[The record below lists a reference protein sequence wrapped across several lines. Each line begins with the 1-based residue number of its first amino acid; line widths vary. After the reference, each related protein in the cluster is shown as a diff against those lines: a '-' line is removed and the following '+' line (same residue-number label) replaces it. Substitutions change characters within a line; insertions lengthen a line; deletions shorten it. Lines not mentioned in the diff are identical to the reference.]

1 MKKLLIFISLVII
14 SSLTALTPTHA
25 TAGEQIDKYNSQVTI
40 AHDNIVKVTETITYN
55 FGGNSHHGIYRD
67 IPIDYHD
74 TKTKDTYYTNFKLNS
89 VQDELGSPLQTQ
101 LSTTNGTERIRIG
114 DPNVTINGIHTYRIS
129 YELSPLIIQ
138 IGSKPFLNLDIIG
151 NGWAVPIYD
160 ITASVTLEGNTQ
172 LSNVTWYG
180 ADNSAVNANELLA
193 SYVAPYQGITINA
206 SLPDNYISNYLQPNK
221 MRLQDILLRI
231 GVILFAVLVLIIL
244 LAIVAIVIARRSRSR
259 ARRKKQTVVAQ
270 YEPPEGLTPAHIGL
284 LEDDVMAGQEI
295 TATIIDWAVHGYLKI
310 VYIPKKGFFSAK
322 DYQFVQLKSPSD
334 LPEWEQ
340 PLFVAFFSNEKEIK
354 LSDLTQT
361 HKKTISDEVYVFKKG
376 IKKQLED
383 KGYYDE
389 KGSLVMRGT
398 ITEEGAK
405 EWALV
410 DGFKLYLRIAE
421 KDRLNFS
428 DAPDKTP
435 ERFNALLPH
444 AIALGVEKEWAK
456 QFEGID
462 LQQTTNWYS
471 GNLVA
476 FSAYSLATDLGS
488 SLSPALASSGTV
500 SSSGGGGGG
509 GFGGGGG
516 GSW

>member
-14 SSLTALTPTHA
+14 ASLTAITPTHA
-25 TAGEQIDKYNSQVTI
+25 TAGEQIDKYDSHVTI
-40 AHDNIVKVTETITYN
+40 THDNIIKINETITYN

-74 TKTKDTYYTNFKLNS
+74 THSKDIYYINFKLDGI
-89 VQDELGSPLQTQ
+89 QDELGRTLQTK
-101 LSTTNGTERIRIG
+101 LSTASGNERIRIG
-114 DPNVTINGIHTYRIS
+114 DPNITVSGIHTYRIS
-129 YELSPLIIQ
+129 YELSPVVIQ
-138 IGSKPFLNLDIIG
+138 LGSKPFLNLDIIG
-151 NGWAVPIYD
+151 NGWAVPIHN
-160 ITASVTLEGNTQ
+160 ITASVTLEGDAQ
-172 LSNVTWYG
+172 LSNVTWFG
-180 ADNSAVNANELLA
+180 ADNSAVNANELLV
-193 SYVAPYQGITINA
+193 SSIGPYQGITINA
-206 SLPDNYISNYLQPNK
+206 ILPDTYISNYLQPNK

-231 GVILFAVLVLIIL
+231 GVILFAILVSIIL
-244 LAIVAIVIARRSRSR
+244 LIITTILIARRNRSR
-259 ARRKKQTVVAQ
+259 ARRRKQTVVAQ

-284 LEDDVMAGQEI
+284 LEDDVMTGQEI

-310 VYIPKKGFFSAK
+310 VYIPKKGLFSSK
-322 DYQFVQLKSPSD
+322 DYQFVQLKPPTD
-334 LPEWEQ
+334 LPVLEQ
-340 PLFVAFFSNEKEIK
+340 PLFTIFFGDKNECVLSK
-354 LSDLTQT
+354 LSIIEKND
-361 HKKTISDEVYVFKKG
+361 IANEVYIFKKG

-389 KGSLVMRGT
+389 KGKLVMRGT

-410 DGFKLYLRIAE
+410 DGFKLYLRVAE
-421 KDRLNFS
+421 KDRLDFS

-435 ERFNALLPH
+435 ERFNTFLPY
-444 AIALGVEKEWAK
+444 AIALGVEKEWAR

-500 SSSGGGGGG
+500 SSGGGGGG

>member
-1 MKKLLIFISLVII
+1 MKKLLIFISLVVV
-14 SSLTALTPTHA
+14 SSLSVITPTHA
-25 TAGEQIDKYNSQVTI
+25 TAGEQIDKYDSQVTI
-40 AHDNIVKVTETITYN
+40 THDNTVKVTETITYN

-74 TKTKDTYYTNFKLNS
+74 TKAKDTYYTNFKLDS
-89 VQDELGSPLQTQ
+89 VRDERGSTLQTQ
-101 LSTTNGTERIRIG
+101 LSTTDGNERIRIG
-114 DPNVTINGIHTYRIS
+114 DPNVTISGIHTYTIS
-129 YELSPLIIQ
+129 YQLSPLIIQ
-138 IGSKPFLNLDIIG
+138 LNGKPFLNLDIIG
-151 NGWAVPIYD
+151 SGWAVPIYD
-160 ITASVTLEGNTQ
+160 ITAKITLEGDAQ

-180 ADNSAVNANELLA
+180 ADNSAINANELSA
-193 SYVAPYQGITINA
+193 AYAGPYQGITINA
-206 SLPDNYISNYLQPNK
+206 SLPDNYIQAYLQPNQ
-221 MRLQDILLRI
+221 MRLQDILFMI
-231 GVILFAVLVLIIL
+231 GTILCTLLVFIVLLVIAV
-244 LAIVAIVIARRSRSR
+244 IVIARRARSR
-259 ARRKKQTVVAQ
+259 ARRKKQIVVAQ
-270 YEPPEGLTPAHIGL
+270 YEPPSGLSPAHIGL
-284 LEDDVMAGQEI
+284 LEDDVMAGKEI
-295 TATIIDWAVHGYLKI
+295 TATIIDWAVRGYLKI
-310 VYIPKKGFFSAK
+310 IYIPKTGLFSQK
-322 DYQFVQLKSPSD
+322 DYQLVQLKSPDD
-334 LPEWEQ
+334 LPAWEQ
-340 PLFVAFFSNEKEIK
+340 PLFTVFFGDKKDFRLSK
-354 LSDLTQT
+354 LSVIEKND
-361 HKKTISDEVYVFKKG
+361 IAGEVYVFKRG

-398 ITEEGAK
+398 ITEDGAK

-410 DGFKLYLRIAE
+410 DGFKLYLSVAE

-428 DAPDKTP
+428 DAPNKTP
-435 ERFNALLPH
+435 
-444 AIALGVEKEWAK
+444 IALGVEQEWAK

-509 GFGGGGG
+509 FGGGGG